1 MRRSVFMGL
10 SSFLMAWIAG
20 ETVVYAQN
28 DTGAIDLVGRN
39 GQFVVKDRNGSVQQI
54 DGRDLELN
62 RLVSP
67 PPSRTPEVPVTRPA
81 DDIEQKGAE
90 DNPAPTKANDHGGAE
105 DAAEKAK
112 AAQEAAKKA
121 AIRAEDV
128 EMIRKLYNQ
137 GGAYFYTK
145 ENRPISNEEIVRRME
160 TGDVAEIKVIGLHLQ
175 ELETKTEPN
184 DDSKATKE
192 VTKSSAAVKP
202 ESPPERSSYRSP

>member
-1 MRRSVFMGL
+1 MGRSVIALL
-10 SSFLMAWIAG
+10 SCLAVAVLVGWFEA
-20 ETVVYAQN
+20 YAQN

-39 GQFVVKDRNGSVQQI
+39 GQFVVKDTNGSVQQI

-67 PPSRTPEVPVTRPA
+67 PPSRTPEVPAARSA
-81 DDIEQKGAE
+81 DVSGQKGE
-90 DNPAPTKANDHGGAE
+90 VDNPASTDSKDSGGAE
-105 DAAEKAK
+105 DAADTAK

-145 ENRPISNEEIVRRME
+145 ENKPISNEEIVRRME

-175 ELETKTEPN
+175 ELETKTEA
-184 DDSKATKE
+184 DDDANATKE
-192 VTKSSAAVKP
+192 TAKPSAAVKP
-202 ESPPERSSYRSP
+202 RSAPKKSSYQPR